1 MFKKLAGLKQKFSPD
16 FQQIVGNTAWLL
28 GDKFLRMALGLLVG
42 VWVARYLGPGGFGI
56 LHYAIAFVT
65 LFTTL
70 ATMGLNNIIIRDVV
84 RKPHEKDEVMG
95 TAFVLKLLGGFFISI
110 LAVSLIY
117 LFKPDDRQTL
127 FLVAI
132 ISTGMIFRAFDVIE
146 FWFQAQVKSKYI
158 IFAKTSGY
166 LLINIVKII
175 AIYIQA
181 PISVFAGILSA
192 EIVLGAVGLVIVYQW
207 QGYLLNAWS
216 WSRKRAKSLL
226 TESWPLIISGIVI
239 MIYMHTD
246 QIMLGEMVGD
256 SAVGIYSATVRIS
269 EMWYLIPNTLVK
281 SVFPKV
287 VQAKEISQKIY
298 YERLQQLFYSVAVLS
313 YSVAIPITFFSTQ
326 IVTLIYG
333 DNYAAA
339 GPVFSIHIWS
349 GLFVSLGVA
358 RGPWLIT
365 EGLTKFSAA
374 STATGSV
381 INVVLNYFLIAKY
394 SIIGAAIATVI
405 SQIFASY
412 VCHIFLPKTRIIF
425 MQQTK
430 ALVPIHL
437 LIDSISKK

>member
-1 MFKKLAGLKQKFSPD
+1 MFKKLAGLKQKFSPN

-28 GDKFLRMALGLLVG
+28 GDKFLRMGLGLLVG
-42 VWVARYLGPGGFGI
+42 IWVARYLGPGGFGI

-239 MIYMHTD
+239 TIYMRTD

>member
-1 MFKKLAGLKQKFSPD
+1 MWKKLVALKQKINPNS
-16 FQQIVGNTAWLL
+16 QKIIGNTAWLL
-28 GDKFLRMALGLLVG
+28 GDKFLRMGLGLVVG
-42 VWVARYLGPGGFGI
+42 VWVARYLGPEGFG
-56 LHYAIAFVT
+56 LLNYAIALVA
-65 LFTTL
+65 LFTTF
-70 ATMGLNNIIIRDVV
+70 ATLGLNNIIIRDVV

-95 TAFVLKLLGGFFISI
+95 TAFVLKLLGGLFISI
-110 LAVSLIY
+110 LTVSLIY
-117 LFKPDDRQTL
+117 LFKPDDHQTL

-132 ISTGMIFRAFDVIE
+132 ISIGMIFRAFDVIE

-166 LLINIVKII
+166 LLLNIVKII

-181 PISVFAGILSA
+181 PISVFASILSA
-192 EIVLGAVGLVIVYQW
+192 EIVLGAVGLAIVYQW

-216 WSRKRAKSLL
+216 WSFKRAKFLL
-226 TESWPLIISGIVI
+226 TESWPLILSGIII
-239 MIYMHTD
+239 MIYMRTD
-246 QIMLGEMVGD
+246 QIMLGEMIGD

-298 YERLQQLFYSVAVLS
+298 YERLQQLFYSVAALS
-313 YSVAIPITFFSTQ
+313 YSFAIPITFFSTQ
-326 IVTLIYG
+326 IMTLIYG

-374 STATGSV
+374 STATGAV

-394 SIIGAAIATVI
+394 GIIGAAIATVI
-405 SQIFASY
+405 SQIVASY
-412 VCHIFLPKTRIIF
+412 ICHLFIPKTRIIF

-430 ALVPIHL
+430 ALLPIKL

>member
-1 MFKKLAGLKQKFSPD
+1 MFKKLAGLKQKFSPN

-28 GDKFLRMALGLLVG
+28 GDKFLRMGLGLLVG

-239 MIYMHTD
+239 TIYMRTD

>member
-158 IFAKTSGY
+158 IFAK
-166 LLINIVKII
+166 K
-175 AIYIQA
+175 Q
-181 PISVFAGILSA
+181 
-192 EIVLGAVGLVIVYQW
+192 
-207 QGYLLNAWS
+207 
-216 WSRKRAKSLL
+216 
-226 TESWPLIISGIVI
+226 
-239 MIYMHTD
+239 
-246 QIMLGEMVGD
+246 
-256 SAVGIYSATVRIS
+256 
-269 EMWYLIPNTLVK
+269 
-281 SVFPKV
+281 
-287 VQAKEISQKIY
+287 
-298 YERLQQLFYSVAVLS
+298 
-313 YSVAIPITFFSTQ
+313 
-326 IVTLIYG
+326 
-333 DNYAAA
+333 
-339 GPVFSIHIWS
+339 
-349 GLFVSLGVA
+349 
-358 RGPWLIT
+358 
-365 EGLTKFSAA
+365 
-374 STATGSV
+374 
-381 INVVLNYFLIAKY
+381 
-394 SIIGAAIATVI
+394 
-405 SQIFASY
+405 
-412 VCHIFLPKTRIIF
+412 
-425 MQQTK
+425 
-430 ALVPIHL
+430 
-437 LIDSISKK
+437 